1 MNKVYCDRCNK
12 KFKIKVRTEEIKDD
26 VKRVYFICPK
36 CKKEYTAYY
45 TNNKIKDLQ
54 EQIRN
59 LRGEYNKLRGKN
71 FKDGYK
77 KLQEITKLQN
87 KIEKEM
93 DILKSIYGQLDT

>member
-1 MNKVYCDRCNK
+1 MRKVYCDKCK
-12 KFKIKVRTEEIKDD
+12 KEFKIKIRTQKIRDD
-26 VKRVYFICPK
+26 IERVYFTCPK

-45 TNNKIKDLQ
+45 TNDKIKDLQ

-59 LRGEYNKLRGKN
+59 LRGAYNKLRGRN
-71 FKDGYK
+71 FKNGYK

-93 DILKSIYGQLDT
+93 DILKRLEIHI

>member
-1 MNKVYCDRCNK
+1 MNKVYCDKCNK
-12 KFKIKVRTEEIKDD
+12 EFNIKIKIQKIKDD
-26 VKRVYFICPK
+26 IERVYFVCPK

-54 EQIRN
+54 EQIRV
-59 LRGEYNKLRGKN
+59 LRGEYNKLRDKDFKN
-71 FKDGYK
+71 GYK

-93 DILKSIYGQLDT
+93 DLLKNIYR

>member
-1 MNKVYCDRCNK
+1 MKKVFCDECNRE
-12 KFKIKVRTEEIKDD
+12 FKIKIRTQKIRDD
-26 VKRVYFICPK
+26 IERVYFTCPK

-45 TNNKIKDLQ
+45 TNDKIKDLQ

-59 LRGEYNKLRGKN
+59 LRGAYNKLRGRN
-71 FKDGYK
+71 FKNGYK

-93 DILKSIYGQLDT
+93 DMLKRLALDT

>member
-1 MNKVYCDRCNK
+1 MKKVFCDECNRE
-12 KFKIKVRTEEIKDD
+12 FKIKIRTQKIRDD
-26 VKRVYFICPK
+26 IERVYFTCPK

-45 TNNKIKDLQ
+45 TNDKIKDLQ

-59 LRGEYNKLRGKN
+59 LRGAYNKLRGRN
-71 FKDGYK
+71 FKNGYK

-93 DILKSIYGQLDT
+93 DILKRLEIHI